1 MDVDDELVHLDL
13 ADTVA
18 TITLDSPANR
28 NALSRRLVAE
38 LIDQLDAAA
47 AVESVRVVVVRSSG
61 RVFCSGADMREAVAD
76 GMAAGARTM
85 VDLQRAIVALE
96 VPVLVRLD
104 GPVRAGG
111 LGIVA
116 AADVVVAAESATFAL
131 TESRLGLAAATVSL
145 TVQARMTPRGA
156 ALAALSGA
164 TFGAAEAVERGL
176 VTAVV
181 PDEAVDAAV
190 AGLVG
195 EFART
200 TRQGVRET
208 KALLNADLLARIDT
222 RGEQLAATSAR
233 LFASPEARAAMS
245 AFLRG

>member
-1 MDVDDELVHLDL
+1 MDDDALVHLDL

-18 TITLDSPANR
+18 TVTLNSPGNR

-38 LIDQLDAAA
+38 LIDRLQVAAS
-47 AVESVRVVVVRSSG
+47 VESVLVVVVRSSG
-61 RVFCSGADMREAVAD
+61 RVFCSGADMREAVTD
-76 GMAAGARTM
+76 GMVAGARAM
-85 VDLQRAIVALE
+85 VALQRAIVALP

-131 TESRLGLAAATVSL
+131 TEARLGLAAATISL

-164 TFGAAEAVERGL
+164 PFGAAEAVERGL
-176 VTAVV
+176 VTTVV
-181 PDEAVDAAV
+181 ADDAVDATV
-190 AGLVG
+190 AGLIA
-195 EFART
+195 EFVQT

-208 KALLNADLLARIDT
+208 KTLLNADLLARIDS
-222 RGEQLAATSAR
+222 RGEQLAAASAR
-233 LFASPEARAAMS
+233 LFGSPEARAAMS
-245 AFLRG
+245 AFLQG